1 MEELAEFFTA
11 LGDATR
17 LRILSVIN
25 KQELCVCEIVN
36 SLNMSQPKVSR
47 HLKILKNAGVVED
60 RREAQMVFYSV
71 NTHSNLWDY
80 TGDALEKVLDEKILP
95 DDAER
100 LENCLAKRV
109 EGRCCPEVSR

>member
-1 MEELAEFFTA
+1 MEELAEIFAA
-11 LGDATR
+11 LADATR
-17 LRILSVIN
+17 LQILSVIN

-36 SLNMSQPKVSR
+36 TLNMPQPKVSR

-71 NTHSNLWDY
+71 NKYNGLWENM
-80 TGDALEKVLDEKILP
+80 GKALERVLAEKTLP
-95 DDAER
+95 EDAER

-109 EGRCCPEVSR
+109 EGRCCPEVPR